1 MVRPNLRLQRTLL
14 RALLTRKPQLALPV
28 MISLLLGSCT
38 THEYTADVSSRPQ
51 GLTAVGHCVALRRDA
66 YVVMSRGRVAI
77 DKPQRT
83 ELGVFGYLAIDP
95 EAAQNPQQKL
105 KLPAGTHV
113 AVERVLSHYY
123 PMVGHVLKPYI
134 RIEGQF
140 DNLYIDSS
148 NVFQFTGGSDPV
160 LPIPAYLEA
169 CNSRP

>member
-1 MVRPNLRLQRTLL
+1 MKRL
-14 RALLTRKPQLALPV
+14 ALLV
-28 MISLLLGSCT
+28 MIPFLLGACT
-38 THEYTADVSSRPQ
+38 LHESTADVSSRSQ
-51 GLTAVGHCVALRRDA
+51 GLTAVGHCFALRRDA
-66 YVVMSRGRVAI
+66 YVVMSPGQITI
-77 DKPQRT
+77 DHPRRT

-105 KLPAGTHV
+105 KLAAGTHV
-113 AVERVLSHYY
+113 SVERVLSHYY

-148 NVFQFTGGSDPV
+148 NVFQFTSGSEPI

-169 CNSRP
+169 CNTQP